1 MERIKW
7 FIVGLPES
15 LREEKQPKD
24 SGGTR
29 RPARCRGRR
38 EGADSAP
45 SPWRKTKP
53 PASLP
58 ALPAPSRAAAEGNA
72 FTPAHSACSQRF
84 AALPARMRHA
94 LGMRSVRAGEK
105 AGRKCC
111 WRRTVARR
119 AGGQVREGRGAGLR
133 GSKGRAAPGG
143 LRGGS
148 AARCGTGRHR
158 AQLPSLHTRSLSL
171 LREFSPR
178 FGKPN
183 ALGLHSAYIYIYI
196 YAYTHVY
203 CVYIYIYT
211 LLYIC
216 PIYSKYTLFYL
227 LLVLL

>member
-148 AARCGTGRHR
+148 AGAPLPGAAPAGTVRSFPPCIPAPCLSCGNS
-158 AQLPSLHTRSLSL
+158 AP
-171 LREFSPR
+171 
-178 FGKPN
+178 
-183 ALGLHSAYIYIYI
+183 ALANLM
-196 YAYTHVY
+196 
-203 CVYIYIYT
+203 
-211 LLYIC
+211 L
-216 PIYSKYTLFYL
+216 
-227 LLVLL
+227 